1 MKESI
6 FTELEQ
12 INFLT
17 NFVGA
22 TISMSMQILAKP
34 ILLLDPPKKKR
45 GELLVN

>member
-22 TISMSMQILAKP
+22 TVSMSMQILAKP
-34 ILLLDPPKKKR
+34 ILLLGQKKKR
-45 GELLVN
+45 TTVISN